1 MGQKDPRKSEAGERD
16 VIKITTDILP
26 QNLPRGNLT
35 ERKLVFGSTCLMTVE
50 RGTGQWRVTS
60 RALEMVRAWDTAG
73 QRGREVAMETD
84 CDSVTRTRRPMG
96 QRRRREADIHKD
108 PSFRLRPLGEYI
120 TNGANK

>member
-60 RALEMVRAWDTAG
+60 RALEM
-73 QRGREVAMETD
+73 
-84 CDSVTRTRRPMG
+84 
-96 QRRRREADIHKD
+96 
-108 PSFRLRPLGEYI
+108 
-120 TNGANK
+120 

>member
-1 MGQKDPRKSEAGERD
+1 MSDDSGER
-16 VIKITTDILP
+16 
-26 QNLPRGNLT
+26 NRA
-35 ERKLVFGSTCLMTVE
+35 VE
-50 RGTGQWRVTS
+50 GDQQSPGD
-60 RALEMVRAWDTAG
+60 VRAWDTAG